1 MRRAT
6 LVALALCIPLTAMGK
21 TLTGRVVGV
30 TDGDT
35 ITVLVAE
42 RPIKVRLAEIDTPER
57 GQPWATRAKQALSDK
72 VFRGAGRRHR
82 SVWPDGRACVAR

>member
-1 MRRAT
+1 
-6 LVALALCIPLTAMGK
+6 MGK
-21 TLTGRVVGV
+21 TLTGTVVGI

-57 GQPWATRAKQALSDK
+57 GQPWATKAKQALSDR
-72 VFRGAGRRHR
+72 VFREQEATTPRLGPGRVEWD
-82 SVWPDGRACVAR
+82 SVRA